1 MNNHIKNIDKKL
13 SQTETCFHCGLPV
26 IEHGKFELIIN
37 GQTEQ
42 MCCAGCQAVAQT
54 IFENGLEDFYN
65 HRDFSRSQ
73 RPTELIPAALT
84 KEEIYNRSSVRPR
97 YVRSVSKQIDE
108 ITLMLDGL
116 TCAACAWLIEKQ
128 VSKLP
133 GIEGVEVNYSSLLAK
148 VKWQHNQIELSQIL
162 KSIREI
168 GYLATPYEPRIQYQ
182 QLLQQQTQQLKRIG
196 VTAALGMQIMI
207 ISVALYFGHFSGI
220 EDTWKILFQRLGL
233 LLTLP
238 IMFYSAV
245 PFFKASAT
253 QIKHLQPGMDVPVC
267 LGLTLAFLASVW
279 TIVSGRGEV
288 YFDSITMFVF
298 LLLVA
303 RYFMHN
309 SLLNASHSI
318 ERLATNTPLSAARL
332 TENSVSSMA
341 ESVSAE
347 ELKPDD
353 WIRVL
358 AGHVIPADGVVIHG
372 NSTVNQAVI
381 SGESTPIKVT
391 ENSKVIAASVNND
404 GPLIIKV
411 TASGE
416 HTVFSAIEKLAK
428 QSLSTQSIDIPLID
442 FIARWFVV
450 TVLTLASIVAVYWWN
465 THPEQWLT
473 VTIAVLVI
481 TCPCALSLSVP
492 TAYACANSNMMSK
505 GLLLTRTNAI
515 EQLTK
520 IDHLVLDKTGTL
532 TNDKLSVDT
541 INIHGN
547 ITEIKALKLAAS
559 MEINSDHVLARAIL
573 EQNNQPLYTVQ
584 KWTNHTG
591 LGVSAVIDK
600 TQYYL
605 GSAEF
610 ISQFVCIDK
619 INDHSNSI
627 VVLAD
632 SKRLLA
638 TFLFSHSLRSG
649 VSDLVDY
656 AKQQELSILM
666 LTGDSEG
673 PARELAEQLDI
684 GKVYFDCKPEDKLK
698 IVEEL
703 QQQSAKVLMIGD
715 GINDSPVLAKADV
728 SIAVAGAT
736 PLAVSGADIV
746 MVNPSLAAIS
756 DLHLFANQTSRI
768 IRQNISWAIGYNLLA
783 IPFAASGF
791 INPLFAAIGMSLS
804 SIIVVLNAQRLRR

>member
-1 MNNHIKNIDKKL
+1 MSDHIKNKFEHPTSAMK
-13 SQTETCFHCGLPV
+13 CFHCGLPV
-26 IEHGKFELIIN
+26 IDQSKFEVVIN
-37 GQTEQ
+37 GQVEP

-54 IFENGLEDFYN
+54 IIDNGLTDFYRY
-65 HRDFSRSQ
+65 RDSTTIQ
-73 RPTELIPAALT
+73 KPEELIPSSLI
-84 KEEIYNRSSVRPR
+84 KNQIYDRPNIRSR
-97 YVRSVSKQIDE
+97 YVRPISAQFDE
-108 ITLMLDGL
+108 ASLTLDGM

-128 VSKLP
+128 LCKLP
-133 GIEGVEVNYSSLLAK
+133 GIENIDINYSSMIAK
-148 VKWQHNQIELSQIL
+148 VKWNHSQVELSQIL
-162 KSIREI
+162 AAIREI

-182 QLLQQQTQQLKRIG
+182 QLLKQRSAQLKRIG
-196 VTAALGMQIMI
+196 ITAALGMQVMI

-220 EDTWKILFQRLGL
+220 EDSWKILFQRLGL

-238 IMFYSAV
+238 IIFYSAL
-245 PFFKASAT
+245 PFYKASAT
-253 QIKHLQPGMDVPVC
+253 QIKHFQPGMDVPVC
-267 LGLTLAFLASVW
+267 LGLTLAFLASLW
-279 TIVSGRGEV
+279 TIISGRGEV

-318 ERLATNTPLSAARL
+318 ERLAANTPLSAARL
-332 TENSVSSMA
+332 TEHSVSSMA

-347 ELKPDD
+347 ELKPGD

-358 AGHVIPADGVVIHG
+358 AGYVVPADGVVIHG

-391 ENSKVIAASVNND
+391 ENSKVIAGSVNHD

-416 HTVFSAIEKLAK
+416 NTVFSAIEKLAK
-428 QSLSTQSIDIPLID
+428 QSLSTQSMDLPLID

-450 TVLTLASIVAVYWWN
+450 GVLTLASIVAVYWWN

-505 GLLLTRTNAI
+505 GLLLTRTDAI

-532 TNDKLSVDT
+532 TNDKLAVERV
-541 INIHGN
+541 NVHGN
-547 ITEIKALKLAAS
+547 LTKTEALKLAAS
-559 MEINSDHVLARAIL
+559 MEINSDHVLAKAIL
-573 EQNNQPLYTVQ
+573 EQNNQPLYPLE

-591 LGVSAVIDK
+591 LGISATIDK
-600 TQYYL
+600 RQYYL

-610 ISQFVCIDK
+610 ISQIVPLHK
-619 INDHSNSI
+619 IANQSGS
-627 VVLAD
+627 VVL
-632 SKRLLA
+632 LA
-638 TFLFSHSLRSG
+638 NSERILAELYFSHSLRSG
-649 VSDLVDY
+649 VNDLVDY
-656 AKQQELSILM
+656 AKQQKISILM
-666 LTGDSEG
+666 LTGDSQG
-673 PARELAEQLDI
+673 PAKELAGMLGIEKI
-684 GKVYFDCKPEDKLK
+684 YCDCKPKDKLQ
-698 IVEEL
+698 IVEDL
-703 QQQSAKVLMIGD
+703 QKQSAKVLMIGD

-746 MVNPSLAAIS
+746 MVNPSLAAIR

-804 SIIVVLNAQRLRR
+804 SVIVVLNAQRLRK